1 MKKYMVAAGL
11 FSAVASV
18 AHAQGNVSIYGI
30 VDAGINYTNNVGGK
44 KLTQLQSGYAN
55 GSRIGFKG
63 KEDLGSGLS
72 AVFQLENGFLVD
84 SGRAG
89 QGGRLFGRMAFVG
102 LSSTSA
108 GTLTMGRQV
117 DALGD
122 YPGDLTAN
130 NSWGG
135 TLFTHPFDNDTSSSF
150 TLENSFKYTSPT
162 VHGITVGSAIGMGEQ
177 TGSFAQ
183 NSTYSMGIRYK
194 NGPLTLAG
202 GFISLNHPGMKNGL
216 PVAIDTG
223 SISNADVNFVSDQQ
237 KTMGVGAGYVVG
249 AATINVT
256 YFHTKINHPFG
267 MQSFPGQAENVDF
280 YLRKLSTIEFNN
292 LEINTLYRLTPT
304 LTLAGMYAYTQGR
317 AKLADG
323 SANMKPAW
331 HMLGA
336 MIDYAF
342 SKRTDVYTQIAYQR
356 RAGQRTGTGLD
367 NAHIAGTQNTS
378 SGSEQGV
385 IRLGLR
391 HRF

>member
-1 MKKYMVAAGL
+1 MKKCIVAAGL
-11 FSAVASV
+11 FSAMTSLV
-18 AHAQGNVSIYGI
+18 HAQSNVSIYGI
-30 VDAGINYTNNVGGK
+30 VDAGINYTNNVGGQ

-63 KEDLGSGLS
+63 REYLGGGLS

-84 SGRAG
+84 TGRTG

-102 LSSTSA
+102 LSSTRA

-122 YPGDLTAN
+122 FPGDLTAN

-162 VHGITVGSAIGMGEQ
+162 VHGVTFGSAIGIGEQ
-177 TGSFAQ
+177 TGSFAE
-183 NSTYSMGIRYK
+183 NSTYSLGIRYK

-216 PVAIDTG
+216 PVAVDTG

-237 KTMGVGAGYVVG
+237 KTTGVGVGYVVG
-249 AATINVT
+249 PATINLT
-256 YFHTKINHPFG
+256 YFNTRINDPFG
-267 MQSFPGQAENVDF
+267 MQSFPGQAGDVDA

-292 LEINTLYRLTPT
+292 IELNTLYKLSPT
-304 LTLAGMYAYTQGR
+304 LTLGGMYTYTQGR
-317 AKLADG
+317 AKMADG
-323 SANMKPAW
+323 SANIKPTW
-331 HMLGA
+331 YMLGA
-336 MIDYAF
+336 MIDYHL
-342 SKRTDVYTQIAYQR
+342 SKRTDVYTQVAYQR
-356 RAGQRTGTGLD
+356 RAGERTGTGLD
-367 NAHIAGTQNTS
+367 RAHIAGTQNTS
-378 SGSEQGV
+378 STSEQGV